1 MESID
6 AYLRS
11 FEHLRPQKISKELA
25 PITPYNSAFSLW
37 GERQNGSPWGHQS
50 HPCQGKDVWL
60 GMAQI
65 GLICLLLFAIFT
77 EQETNEHVQFLH
89 EKTLAIN
96 ISHGV

>member
-1 MESID
+1 
-6 AYLRS
+6 
-11 FEHLRPQKISKELA
+11 
-25 PITPYNSAFSLW
+25 
-37 GERQNGSPWGHQS
+37 
-50 HPCQGKDVWL
+50 
-60 GMAQI
+60 MAQI